1 MKTHNIQ
8 NKLKPIII
16 WLIFIGMVSTGQ
28 SQKNNLQF
36 QIGGQIMQNYN
47 LGGLIDRGLGYGAYH
62 ESRQSVATTFN
73 QDVSVS
79 LSFNKHHSVILG
91 GGFYTT
97 CRRIDAV
104 TSDDTRNKNYFYD
117 VKPCYENYSV
127 YMLYQFTHW
136 LAPTLNIHASL
147 GPMWAKNHNQVDW
160 FFVPVKLSY
169 FSGIGKIGVQY
180 KLSDHLSLELNG
192 MAVRSL
198 TNIVEVS
205 QGTTGSIIPF
215 LVGLDLRVGY
225 QF

>member
-16 WLIFIGMVSTGQ
+16 WLNFIGMVSTGQ

-47 LGGLIDRGLGYGAYH
+47 LAKLTNLNGSYTSTKIIKEKGCI
-62 ESRQSVATTFN
+62 SFN
-73 QDVSVS
+73 QDISVS
-79 LSFNKHHSVILG
+79 YFLDGHGVTLG
-91 GGFYTT
+91 SGFYTT
-97 CRRIDAV
+97 KRQLDIV
-104 TSDDTRNKNYFYD
+104 HTDDIGRQDEYQIILADKNY
-117 VKPCYENYSV
+117 NV
-127 YMLYQFTHW
+127 YIMYAYTKKISQSFDFLI
-136 LAPTLNIHASL
+136 LI
-147 GPMWAKNHNQVDW
+147 GPMWAKNCDPNNW
-160 FFVPVKLSY
+160 FFVPVKPSY

-192 MAVRSL
+192 IAVRSL
-198 TNIVEVS
+198 TNIVDVS